1 MLNAGKESYI
11 IQNDIYYRRTEM
23 QKRQSLLLT
32 QKDISGNQQNPDWF
46 HKEYATFRQIVTKKD
61 FPCYFGQKAENKA
74 ELRYS
79 YITHQDWSTL
89 PDTLSD
95 FLSLFDGTHETR
107 HGLFVFIEPEKEEKS
122 LEYYRDYFWDILQ
135 YLHSQDPSSWPK
147 EQPTDPEHHL
157 WDFHFQNEPI
167 FVFGNAPAY
176 KQRKTRDL
184 GNSLVLGFQPRRIF
198 KGLEGTEPG
207 GVMSREKVRERVEAW
222 DNLPK
227 HPDISHYGDPDH
239 NEWKQFF
246 IGDDAEPI
254 KGKCPFHVE
263 K

>member
-1 MLNAGKESYI
+1 
-11 IQNDIYYRRTEM
+11 M
-23 QKRQSLLLT
+23 QARQSMLLT
-32 QKDISGNQQNPDWF
+32 QEDIDGNQEHPNWF
-46 HKEYATFRQIVTKKD
+46 HNEYETFRQTVMRKD
-61 FPCYFGQKAENKA
+61 FPCYFGQTGERKG

-79 YITHQDWSTL
+79 YISQDDWSTL
-89 PDTLSD
+89 PETLSD
-95 FLSLFDGTHETR
+95 FLNLFNKPKLTR
-107 HGLFVFIEPEKEEKS
+107 HGLFVFVEPEKEEKS
-122 LEYYRDYFWDILQ
+122 IDYYREYFWEILQ
-135 YLHSQDPSSWPK
+135 YLHRKDGSEWPSDQPK
-147 EQPTDPEHHL
+147 DPEHYL
-157 WDFHFQNEPI
+157 WDFHFKQEPI

-198 KGLEGTEPG
+198 KGLEGTEKG
-207 GVMSREKVRERVEAW
+207 GVMSREKVRERVEVW

-227 HPDISHYGDPDH
+227 HPDISHYGDPSH